1 MVRIPLNTCVDFLGD
16 FPVSSDELP
25 GEEVAQFLA
34 AGLAE
39 RGIEVLRIEKKRP
52 DIGYCVGCVSRGRQF
67 RVCVTARPW
76 SELARWQ
83 LTISP
88 ATRRGPRSLRG
99 PADLDALEYLL
110 RNLDDAICRT
120 QSIWDIRWFSGAD
133 EPDCLDIQR
142 PGTGPVHDPES
153 DADSPF
159 LIRARQFL
167 CLYAVLLLVAYY
179 LVLAGLTEFGGA
191 NEAYISLP
199 ALTAFG
205 TILLYGVVIPR
216 CLAIPISEMAQRHR
230 AQRKA
235 ALTRRPR
242 YPWPRPVSQ
251 SESGKRFQ
259 FDLRTTLGVV
269 TATSVLL
276 GMGCWIGWGRI
287 LSLVQFCLCV
297 AHIGATGAPLIL
309 MAPWIPTPNKKVV
322 EIWVFSLGA
331 LFVLHVLATSLVIE
345 RLLQIPLLFDII
357 PYDRF
362 MLATLN
368 WTVPYVAVG
377 LLIATIFWR
386 QVRSSRICMTGC
398 CLAAIGLAAA
408 VGYGYRLFGNYFGDD
423 LSELSEIVW
432 WLG

>member
-1 MVRIPLNTCVDFLGD
+1 MARIPLNTCVDFLGD

-25 GEEVAQFLA
+25 GKEVAQFLA

-39 RGIEVLRIEKKRP
+39 RGIEVLRIEKRRP
-52 DIGYCVGCVSRGRQF
+52 DIGYCVGGLSRGRQF
-67 RVCVTARPW
+67 RVCVTVRPW

-83 LTISP
+83 LATSA

-99 PADLDALEYLL
+99 RADLDALEYLL
-110 RNLDDAICRT
+110 RNLDDAIRHA
-120 QSIWDIRWFSGAD
+120 QAIWDIRWFSQAD
-133 EPDCLDIQR
+133 ESDCLDIQR
-142 PGTGPVHDPES
+142 PGTGPFRDSES
-153 DADSPF
+153 DTDSPF
-159 LIRARQFL
+159 LIRARRFL
-167 CLYAVLLLVAYY
+167 RLYTVLLLVAYY
-179 LVLAGLTEFGGA
+179 LVFAGLTEFGGA
-191 NEAYISLP
+191 NDAYISLP

-205 TILLYGVVIPR
+205 TVLLYGVVIPR

-235 ALTRRPR
+235 ALARRPR
-242 YPWPRPVSQ
+242 YPWPRPVDQ
-251 SESGKRFQ
+251 SGSGKRFQ
-259 FDLRTTLGVV
+259 FDLRTMLGTM
-269 TATSVLL
+269 TAASALLSV
-276 GMGCWIGWGRI
+276 GCWIGWGRI
-287 LSLVQFCLCV
+287 LGLAQFCLFV

-322 EIWVFSLGA
+322 GTWACCLGA

-377 LLIATIFWR
+377 LLIATLFW
-386 QVRSSRICMTGC
+386 QQARSSRTCMAGC
-398 CLAAIGLAAA
+398 CLAALGLAAA
-408 VGYGYRLFGNYFGDD
+408 IGYGHRLFCHYFGYD
-423 LSELSEIVW
+423 LPELSERVW
-432 WLG
+432 WVG